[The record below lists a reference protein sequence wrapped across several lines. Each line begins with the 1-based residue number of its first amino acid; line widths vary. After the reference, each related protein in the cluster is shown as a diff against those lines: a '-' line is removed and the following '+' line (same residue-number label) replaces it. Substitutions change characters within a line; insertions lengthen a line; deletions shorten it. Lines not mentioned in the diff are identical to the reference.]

1 MSRVPNRHFWL
12 LLLSRTSLVLGAI
25 LLVGIIGGSWWVWVF
40 IQQRL
45 APLVERNLQQL
56 LGRAVELGEVESF
69 SLNSLRFGGVSIPA
83 TPTDSD
89 RLAAKAVSVGF
100 DPLEL
105 LLNRTLELNVTL
117 VQPNVYIEQD
127 KNGRWVDTTI
137 QDRPSEGGD
146 LFKIELETIKVTNAD
161 VVLAPFPQDSPQPSK
176 AKTLVAFKQ
185 VNGIAS
191 LLEQNQR
198 ISFDINTQPVSGG
211 NLNIA
216 GETRLKAQQTN
227 LKIKA
232 TNLLAADISRLLELP
247 VDLQAGRVDGN
258 LTVNLQQRAPKTT
271 FAGTVTAN
279 QVTAQ
284 VANLPRKFLHTTG
297 KLQFQGN
304 NIAFENVTARYGNIP
319 VQAKG
324 IINTQ
329 TGYNLSAQVK
339 AVSAKNLLNTLS
351 VNLPF
356 ATRGELQANLQ
367 VKGALQ
373 QPVLTG
379 NVSTIKTAQIDRINF
394 KNISS
399 RFQLTPQQLTLTQIQ
414 AVPVIGGQVTGSGR
428 IGLGNQRQIS
438 LNFQSENIPGDAL
451 AQTYNFSLPNNINI
465 NNISADAQVSG
476 TPENLQTVVQ
486 VQAPTATY
494 PGTIEVAINNQ
505 GTTLLQNALFKVA
518 DGTVAATGKLTKG
531 NWQVTVNA
539 QQIPLSRFAQVPQ
552 QFQGLVNGKFNLS
565 GTTASFQPSAIQATG
580 TANINLAEGR
590 VNLRNIS
597 LDNGRW
603 QAVANAS
610 QIPLNQIAENLPAGQ
625 IASTN
630 LRVSGTTQSFQPSTI
645 QATGQANLKLA
656 GGTVNLQDIRL
667 DDGNWQTSAG
677 ISQIQLNQ
685 LSQEL
690 RGRLNGQVQLAG
702 TTQSIQLSDIRAAG
716 KVRLNQGLAQ
726 IQQPLTAQFQWNGEQ
741 VQILKATTP
750 GLNAAGT
757 IAVQLQPTPQIIAL
771 NLNVQAQDYN
781 LQNLPLNL
789 PGNIGLAGT
798 ANFNGKVTGAP
809 SSINADG
816 NISLRNFVVNN
827 LEFEPVL
834 TGSVNFQQ
842 GQGTQLNLNGR
853 QDQIALTLDAN
864 NRPTAFSIRQNGAIA
879 IGRTQGENLLVN
891 VQDFPVAVLRNLVP
905 GVGANLEPI
914 AGDISLNLAINLDQ
928 STVVGDVAIAQ
939 LRLGRITGDEF
950 IGRIS
955 FADGNF
961 TLTEGELRQGEN
973 RFALSGNLP
982 TTGNQPLQF
991 QLSFDQARI
1000 QNVLQ
1005 SLRIFD
1011 FQDVTTGLKVP
1022 EFAGAESLQ
1031 TTPVGLPNANLITQ
1045 LRRFSEIEAL
1055 VAQQR
1060 NRRQETSRIPSLQEL
1075 MGTLSGNVAVTGSL
1089 QSGINA
1095 NFSLTSDNLIW
1106 GKYNIDEVVA
1116 LGSFENGVLTLL
1128 PLRIDLG
1135 EGLLAFNGQLSQNE
1149 LSGQVRVAELP
1160 VDLIQ
1165 PFIPDLPVEIT
1176 GDLNALVT
1184 LAGSLNNPRAIGEV
1198 ALVDGSLNNQSVQTA
1213 ELSFNY
1219 NNARLNFGSIVLA
1232 MGTEP
1237 LQIIGSVP
1245 FGLPFASV
1253 QPDSNQ
1259 ISIQANAQNE
1269 GLAIL
1274 NLFTNQVNWVSG
1286 QGQLNLTVQGTLDQ
1300 PVTNGIASINNAT
1313 INAQALTEPLTNV
1326 AGTIRFEGNTLI
1338 AENLQGE
1345 YSSGQVTANGI
1356 LPIFAS
1362 QNAQQQAATNPLT
1375 VSLNDLRLNLPE
1387 LYQGGASGNI
1397 VIAGTA
1403 LNPALGGT
1411 IRLQNGE
1418 VSLRQS
1424 TATNNSNVQ
1433 YNIDGGS
1440 PPTTDAAPIGQAA
1453 KLPVRFANLQVIL
1466 DEDVRVTR
1474 EPLLSFVAQGDITL
1488 NGTLANPRPQGLIN
1502 LESGQ
1507 VNLFTTQFTLARGYE
1522 QTARFIPSQGFDPIL
1537 DVRLFTLVP
1546 EVSGSRIPTSP
1557 LSSEIEDVSAINF
1570 GTLNTVRVQARVTG
1584 LASELD
1590 KNLELTSEP
1599 ARSKAEI
1606 VALIGGSLINAF
1618 GQDNAVLGLVNLAGS
1633 TVLSDVQSTINNI
1646 GQTLGLSE
1654 LRVYPTLLTDSGRN
1668 TSVLGLAAE
1677 AVFDVSEDFSVSFS
1691 RVFATNE
1698 SFRYNAL
1705 YRINDQ
1711 IILRGSTNLDDESR
1725 ALIEYESR
1733 F

>member
-12 LLLSRTSLVLGAI
+12 LFNRTSLVLGAI
-25 LLVGIIGGSWWVWVF
+25 LLVGILGGSWWVWVF
-40 IQQRL
+40 IHQRL
-45 APLVERNLQQL
+45 TPLVETNLQQL
-56 LGRAVELGEVESF
+56 LGRRVSLGEVESF
-69 SLNSLRFGGVSIPA
+69 SLNSLRFGASSIPA

-89 RLAAKAVSVGF
+89 RLAAKAVEVDF

-105 LLNRTLELNVTL
+105 LFNRTLELNVTL

-127 KNGRWVDTTI
+127 KNGRWVNTTI
-137 QDRPSEGGD
+137 QDRPQGVG
-146 LFKIELETIKVTNAD
+146 LFKTELETIKVTNAD
-161 VVLAPFPQDSPQPSK
+161 VILAPFPQPGK
-176 AKTLVAFKQ
+176 AQDLVGFKQ
-185 VNGIAS
+185 VNGIARP
-191 LLEQNQR
+191 LDQR
-198 ISFDINTQPVSGG
+198 ISYNINTQPVSGG
-211 NLNIA
+211 NLQIA
-216 GETRLKAQQTN
+216 GETQFKTQQTN
-227 LKIKA
+227 LKIQA
-232 TNLLAADISRLLELP
+232 ENLLAADISRVVELP
-247 VDLQAGRVDGN
+247 VDLQAGRVDGS
-258 LTVNLQQRAPKTT
+258 LIVNLQQMAPKTT

-284 VANLPRKFLHTTG
+284 VANLPRKFINTTG
-297 KLQFQGN
+297 QLKFQGN
-304 NIAFENVTARYGNIP
+304 DILFENVIGRYGNIP
-319 VQAKG
+319 VLAKG
-324 IINTQ
+324 TINTQ
-329 TGYNLSAQVK
+329 TGYNLSAQIN
-339 AVSAKNLLNTLS
+339 AVSAKNLLNTLN

-356 ATRGELQANLQ
+356 TTSGELQANLQ

-373 QPVLTG
+373 KPLLTG
-379 NVSTIKTAQIDRINF
+379 NVSTINTAKIDRVNF

-399 RFQLTPQQLTLTQIQ
+399 RFQITPQQVTLTQIQ
-414 AVPVIGGQVTGSGR
+414 AVPIIGGQVIGNGR

-438 LNFQSENIPGDAL
+438 LNFQAENIPGDAL
-451 AQTYNFSLPNNINI
+451 AKTYNFSLPNNINI
-465 NNISADAQVSG
+465 NNVSATAKIFG
-476 TPENLQTVVQ
+476 TLGNLQTLAQVQ
-486 VQAPTATY
+486 VPTATY
-494 PGTIEVAINNQ
+494 PGEVKVAINNQ
-505 GTTLLQNALFKVA
+505 GTILLQDALFKIA
-518 DGTVAATGKLTKG
+518 GGTVAATGKLAQG
-531 NWQVTVNA
+531 NWQTTVNA

-552 QFQGLVNGKFNLS
+552 QFQGLVNSKFNLS

-580 TANINLAEGR
+580 TANLNLAEGT
-590 VNLRNIS
+590 VNLKNIS

-603 QAVANAS
+603 QLIANAS

-630 LRVSGTTQSFQPSTI
+630 LNVSGTIQSFQPSAI
-645 QATGQANLKLA
+645 QATGQANLNLA
-656 GGTVNLQDIRL
+656 GGKVNLQDIRL
-667 DDGNWQTSAG
+667 NNGNWQTSAN
-677 ISQIQLNQ
+677 ISQVQLNQ
-685 LSQEL
+685 LSEEL

-702 TTQSIQLSDIRAAG
+702 MTQSFQLSDIRAAG
-716 KVRLNQGLAQ
+716 QVRLNQIAQ
-726 IQQPLTAQFQWNGEQ
+726 IQQPLTAQFRWNGEI
-741 VQILKATTP
+741 VQILQATTS
-750 GLNAAGT
+750 GLSATGT
-757 IAVQLQPTPQIIAL
+757 IGVQLQPTPQITAL

-781 LQNLPLNL
+781 LLSLPLNL
-789 PGNIGLAGT
+789 PGNIALAGT

-816 NISLRNFVVNN
+816 NISLRNFAVND

-842 GQGTQLNLNGR
+842 GQGTQLNLNGQ
-853 QDQIALTLDAN
+853 QDQIALTLGAN
-864 NRPTAFSIRQNGAIA
+864 NRPTAFAIRQNGGIA
-879 IGRTQGENLLVN
+879 TLRTQGENLLLN

-914 AGDISLNLAINLDQ
+914 TGDISLDLAINLDQ
-928 STVVGDVAIAQ
+928 STAVGDVAIAQ
-939 LRLGRITGDEF
+939 PRLGRITGDEF

-961 TLTEGELRQGEN
+961 TLTDGELRQGEN

-982 TTGNQPLQF
+982 TAGNQPLQF

-1060 NRRQETSRIPSLQEL
+1060 IRRQETSRIPTLQEL
-1075 MGTLSGNVAVTGSL
+1075 IGTVSGRVAVTGSL

-1095 NFSLTSDNLIW
+1095 DFDLRSDDLIW

-1116 LGSFENGVLTLL
+1116 QGNFENGVLTLL
-1128 PLRIDLG
+1128 PLRVDLG
-1135 EGLLAFNGQLSQNE
+1135 EGLLAFNGQLGQNE
-1149 LSGQVRVAELP
+1149 LSAQVRATEVP

-1165 PFIPDLPVEIT
+1165 PFIPNLPVEIT

-1198 ALVDGSLNNQSVQTA
+1198 ALVDGSLNNQPLKTA
-1213 ELSFNY
+1213 EVSFSY
-1219 NNARLNFGSIVLA
+1219 NNARLNFGSNVLA
-1232 MGTEP
+1232 AGTEP
-1237 LQIIGSVP
+1237 LQITGSVP
-1245 FGLPFASV
+1245 FKLPFASV
-1253 QPDSNQ
+1253 QPDSSQ

-1300 PVTNGIASINNAT
+1300 PITNGIASIKNAT
-1313 INAQALTEPLTNV
+1313 INAQALTEPLTDV

-1338 AENLQGE
+1338 AENLQGG
-1345 YSSGQVTANGI
+1345 YSNGQVTANGI
-1356 LPIFAS
+1356 LAIFAGE
-1362 QNAQQQAATNPLT
+1362 NAQQQAATNPLT
-1375 VSLNDLRLNLPE
+1375 VSLDNLRLNLQE
-1387 LYQGGASGNI
+1387 LYRGEINGNI
-1397 VIAGTA
+1397 VIGGTA
-1403 LNPALGGT
+1403 LNPILGGI
-1411 IRLQNGE
+1411 IRLSDGE
-1418 VSLRQS
+1418 ISLLQS
-1424 TATNNSNVQ
+1424 TSTNSSSTNS
-1433 YNIDGGS
+1433 
-1440 PPTTDAAPIGQAA
+1440 AAQTGQA
-1453 KLPVRFANLQVIL
+1453 LINSPVRFGNLQFIL
-1466 DEDVRVTR
+1466 DDDVRITR
-1474 EPLLSFVAQGDITL
+1474 EPLLSFVGQGDITL
-1488 NGTLANPRPQGLIN
+1488 NGTLANPRPQGVIN

-1537 DVRLFTLVP
+1537 DVRLFALIP

-1557 LSSEIEDVSAINF
+1557 LSSEIEDVSTINF

-1584 LASELD
+1584 LASTLNE
-1590 KNLELTSEP
+1590 NLELTSEP
-1599 ARSKAEI
+1599 ARSEAEI
-1606 VALIGGSLINAF
+1606 VALIGGSFINAF
-1618 GQDNAVLGLVNLAGS
+1618 GQENAVLGLVNLAGS
-1633 TVLSDVQSTINNI
+1633 TVLSDLQAAISNI

-1654 LRVYPTLLTDSGRN
+1654 LRVYPTLVTDATRD

-1677 AVFDVSEDFSVSFS
+1677 AVFDISEDFSVSLS
-1691 RVFATNE
+1691 RIFATNE
-1698 SFRYNAL
+1698 FFRYNAI

>member
-12 LLLSRTSLVLGAI
+12 LLSRTSFVLGAI
-25 LLVGIIGGSWWVWVF
+25 LLVGVLGGSWWFWVF

-45 APLVERNLQQL
+45 APLVEKNLQEL
-56 LGRAVELGEVESF
+56 LGRPVELGEVERF
-69 SLNSLRFGGVSIPA
+69 SLNSLRFGASSIPV

-89 RLAAKAVSVGF
+89 SLAAKAIKVDF
-100 DPLEL
+100 DPLEVL
-105 LLNRTLELNVTL
+105 FNRTLELNVTL
-117 VQPNVYIEQD
+117 VQPNVYVEQD
-127 KNGRWVDTTI
+127 KNGRWVNTTI
-137 QDRPSEGGD
+137 QNKPQSEGD
-146 LFKIELETIKVTNAD
+146 LFTVELQTIKVTNAD
-161 VVLAPFPQDSPQPSK
+161 VVLAPFLQNNVQTSK
-176 AKTLVAFKQ
+176 AKTTKTIVGFNQ
-185 VNGIAS
+185 VNGIARLS
-191 LLEQNQR
+191 EQNQR

-211 NLNIA
+211 NLQIA
-216 GETRLKAQQTN
+216 GETRLKTQQTN
-227 LKIKA
+227 LKIQA
-232 TNLLAADISRLLELP
+232 NNLLAADISYLVELP
-247 VDLQAGRVDGN
+247 VDLQAGRVDGS
-258 LTVNLQQRAPKTT
+258 LTVNLQQEVPKTT
-271 FAGTVTAN
+271 FVGTITAN

-284 VANLPRKFLHTTG
+284 VANLPRKFIEATG
-297 KLQFQGN
+297 KLQLQGN
-304 NIAFENVTARYGNIP
+304 NIVFENVTGRYGNIP

-324 IINTQ
+324 VINTR

-339 AVSAKNLLNTLS
+339 AVSAKNLLNTLN

-367 VKGALQ
+367 VKGTLK
-373 QPVLTG
+373 QPILTG
-379 NVSTIKTAQIDRINF
+379 NVSTIKTAQIDRVNF

-399 RFQLTPQQLTLTQIQ
+399 RFQLTPQQVTLTQIQ
-414 AVPVIGGQVTGSGR
+414 ATPVIGGQIIGNGR
-428 IGLGNQRQIS
+428 VGLGNKRQIN
-438 LNFQSENIPGDAL
+438 LNFQAKNLPGDAL
-451 AQTYNFSLPNNINI
+451 AQTYKFSLPNNINI
-465 NNISADAQVSG
+465 NNISATAKIFG
-476 TPENLQTVVQ
+476 TPGNLQTVTQ
-486 VQAPTATY
+486 VQAPKATY
-494 PGTIEVAINNQ
+494 PGKVEVAINNQ
-505 GTTLLQNALFKVA
+505 GTILLQDALFKVA
-518 DGTVAATGKLTKG
+518 GGKVAATGKLTQG
-531 NWQVTVNA
+531 NWQAAVNA

-552 QFQGLVNGKFNLS
+552 QFQGLVNGNFNLS

-580 TANINLAEGR
+580 TANLNLAAGT
-590 VNLRNIS
+590 VNLKNIS

-603 QAVANAS
+603 QFVANAS
-610 QIPLNQIAENLPAGQ
+610 QIPLNQISENLPAGQ

-645 QATGQANLKLA
+645 QATGQANLNLA

-667 DDGNWQTSAG
+667 NDGNWQTSAN

-685 LSQEL
+685 LSQL

-702 TTQSIQLSDIRAAG
+702 TTQSFQLSDIRAAG
-716 KVRLNQGLAQ
+716 KVLLNQLAQ

-741 VQILKATTP
+741 VQILQATTP

-757 IAVQLQPTPQIIAL
+757 IAVQLQPTPQITAL

-781 LQNLPLNL
+781 LENLPINI
-789 PGNIGLAGT
+789 PGNIALAGT
-798 ANFNGKVTGAP
+798 ANFNGKVTGSP

-816 NISLRNFVVNN
+816 NISLRNFAVNN

-834 TGSVNFQQ
+834 TGSVNFKQ
-842 GQGTQLNLNGR
+842 GQGTELNLNGE
-853 QDQIALTLDAN
+853 QDQIALELGAN

-879 IGRTQGENLLVN
+879 TLITQGDNLLVN
-891 VQDFPVAVLRNLVP
+891 VQGFPVAVLRNLVP

-914 AGDISLNLAINLDQ
+914 AGDISLKGTINLDE
-928 STVVGDVAIAQ
+928 STVVGDVVIAQ
-939 LRLGRITGDEF
+939 LRLGRITADEF
-950 IGRIS
+950 RGRIS

-961 TLTEGELRQGEN
+961 TLTDGELRQGEN

-982 TTGNQPLQF
+982 TTKNQPLQF

-1011 FQDVTTGLKVP
+1011 FQDIATGLKVP
-1022 EFAGAESLQ
+1022 EFADAASLQ
-1031 TTPVGLPNANLITQ
+1031 TTPVGLPNASLITQ

-1055 VAQQR
+1055 LAQQR
-1060 NRRQETSRIPSLQEL
+1060 NRRQETSRIPNLQEL
-1075 MGTLSGNVAVTGSL
+1075 IGTLSGKVAVTGSL
-1089 QSGINA
+1089 ESGINA
-1095 NFSLTSDNLIW
+1095 NFNITSDNLVW
-1106 GKYNIDEVVA
+1106 GKYNIDELVA
-1116 LGSFENGVLTLL
+1116 RGNFENGVVSLL
-1128 PLRIDLG
+1128 PLQLDLG
-1135 EGLLAFNGQLSQNE
+1135 EGFLGFNGQLSQNE
-1149 LSGQVRVAELP
+1149 LSGQVRVTQLP
-1160 VDLIQ
+1160 VNLIQ

-1176 GDLNALVT
+1176 GNLNALVT

-1198 ALVDGSLNNQSVQTA
+1198 ALVDGSLNNQSLKTA
-1213 ELSFNY
+1213 EVSFSY
-1219 NNARLNFGSIVLA
+1219 NDARFNFDSTVLA
-1232 MGTEP
+1232 TGTEP
-1237 LQIIGSVP
+1237 LQIVGSVP
-1245 FGLPFASV
+1245 FGFPFASV
-1253 QPDSNQ
+1253 KPDSNQ

-1326 AGTIRFEGNTLI
+1326 AGAIRFEGDTLI
-1338 AENLQGE
+1338 AENLRGE

-1356 LPIFAS
+1356 LPIFAN

-1375 VSLNDLRLNLPE
+1375 VSLNDLRLNLSE
-1387 LYQGGASGNI
+1387 LYLGGASGNI
-1397 VIAGTA
+1397 IITGTA

-1433 YNIDGGS
+1433 YNVDSGS
-1440 PPTTDAAPIGQAA
+1440 APA
-1453 KLPVRFANLQVIL
+1453 KFPVIFANLQVIL

-1488 NGTLANPRPQGLIN
+1488 NGTLANPRPQGVIN

-1537 DVRLFTLVP
+1537 DIRLFTLVP

-1584 LASELD
+1584 LASTLD
-1590 KNLELTSEP
+1590 ENLELTSEP
-1599 ARSKAEI
+1599 ARSEAEI

-1633 TVLSDVQSTINNI
+1633 TILSDVQSTINNI

-1677 AVFDVSEDFSVSFS
+1677 AVFDVSEDFSVSLS
-1691 RVFATNE
+1691 RVFSTNE
-1698 SFRYNAL
+1698 SFRYNAI